1 MYDEENKNLSNQSSD
16 QKNEKRKKKKRR
28 GKTSSTE
35 EKEESGPSLP
45 TVSSIVSGKDEKLPI
60 DDYPKRTNNPQEE
73 NRQQPPNRLR
83 GRRNMGAEDQKVEKP
98 KYDRSYNVY
107 PLSNDMKTMKERIT
121 FKEEESPEKNNNIN
135 QLDENE
141 RTNLRGNMNKYFKR
155 ANIVDDEQ
163 KKKDND
169 NGIPSK
175 DIDPNELFV
184 VDEDDG
190 EIDYLEGQKAYE
202 LSVFLD
208 SHVFINKVKNFEKP
222 FVDLVKRKIIRFEK
236 NLLDLVDKNLDKF
249 FILYE
254 LQVSEHTDLCL
265 TEIASLT
272 AIKSIFLSYPS
283 VHLIIFISDE
293 EMSNKYLRQYD
304 NSLINDNAQDKLA
317 NIIIFLD
324 LDQNDENRVHAF
336 SSKELRDRNREFFY
350 EKSKIKEL
358 INKPRLRKLFNIT
371 NKEDEKN
378 DLLLEYPCSLAI
390 APNPLIYS
398 KYIPEITKD
407 YKCLIINSIYF
418 MNRYQLCFDASTV
431 LSFNEPA
438 VIALK
443 IVPPLKGVNGREAF
457 TDLEEENA
465 ILSSDED
472 IFLYKKINDVAFGE
486 PENKNPNLDVAC
498 QYLAFLE
505 EDNDNYNDLIK
516 RFEKGSA
523 DKAEVRKKVFVIL
536 RDMLK
541 KFKEKDVRAID
552 TYKFMPNVS

>member
-1 MYDEENKNLSNQSSD
+1 MYEEENKDLSNQTSD

-35 EKEESGPSLP
+35 EQEEQGPSLP
-45 TVSSIVSGKDEKLPI
+45 TISSYLSGKDDKLPF
-60 DDYPKRTNNPQEE
+60 DDYPKRTNYPQED
-73 NRQQPPNRLR
+73 NRQQQGPNRLR
-83 GRRNMGAEDQKVEKP
+83 GRRDEDQKYDEP
-98 KYDRSYNVY
+98 KDDRRNYAY
-107 PLSNDMKTMKERIT
+107 PFSNDIRPIKERIT
-121 FKEEESPEKNNNIN
+121 YKEEDSPGKYNNENQIDEK
-135 QLDENE
+135 E
-141 RTNLRGNMNKYFKR
+141 RTNLRGDMNKYFKR
-155 ANIVDDEQ
+155 ANYVDDQQ
-163 KKKDND
+163 KKQESI

-190 EIDYLEGQKAYE
+190 EIDYLEGQKAYN

-208 SHVFINKVKNFEKP
+208 SHVFINRVDKFEKP

-236 NLLDLVDKNLDKF
+236 NLLDLVEQNIDKF

-265 TEIASLT
+265 SEIASLT
-272 AIKSIFLSYPS
+272 AIKSILLSYPS

-293 EMSNKYLRQYD
+293 EMSNRYAKQYD
-304 NSLINDNAQDKLA
+304 NSLINDFAQDKLA

-324 LDQNDENRVHAF
+324 FDQNNEYRIHAF
-336 SSKELRDRNREFFY
+336 SSKELRDRSREFYY
-350 EKSKIKEL
+350 EKSKIREL

-378 DLLLEYPCSLAI
+378 DALLEYPCSLAI

-398 KYIPEITKD
+398 KYVPEITRD
-407 YKCLIINSIYF
+407 HKCLIINSIYF

-443 IVPPLKGVNGREAF
+443 IVPPLRGVNGREAF
-457 TDLEEENA
+457 TDLEDENG

-472 IFLYKKINDVAFGE
+472 ISLYKKINDVAFGD
-486 PENKNPNLDVAC
+486 ENRNSNFDIPC

-505 EDNDNYNDLIK
+505 EDNENYNDMIK
-516 RFEKGSA
+516 RFEKGRA
-523 DKAEVRKKVFVIL
+523 DKAEVRKKVFIIL

-541 KFKEKDVRAID
+541 KFKERDVRSID
-552 TYKFMPNVS
+552 TYKFMPSIS

>member
-1 MYDEENKNLSNQSSD
+1 MIEEENKELSNQTSD

-45 TVSSIVSGKDEKLPI
+45 TVSSYLSGKNDKLPY
-60 DDYPKRTNNPQEE
+60 DDYPQRINYPEEE
-73 NRQQPPNRLR
+73 NRQQGPYRLR
-83 GRRNMGAEDQKVEKP
+83 GRRNMGDEDQKDKETKD
-98 KYDRSYNVY
+98 DRINNSY
-107 PLSNDMKTMKERIT
+107 PLSKDMRPIKERIT
-121 FKEEESPEKNNNIN
+121 YKEEESPEKNNNV
-135 QLDENE
+135 DEKE
-141 RTNLRGNMNKYFKR
+141 RTTLRGNMGKYFKR

-163 KKKDND
+163 KKKEND

-190 EIDYLEGQKAYE
+190 EIDYLPGQKAYD

-208 SHVFINKVKNFEKP
+208 SHVFINKVNKFEKP

-236 NLLDLVDKNLDKF
+236 NLLDLVEKNLDKF

-265 TEIASLT
+265 TEIATLI

-293 EMSNKYLRQYD
+293 EMSNKYAKQYD
-304 NSLINDNAQDKLA
+304 NSLINDYSQDKLA

-324 LDQNDENRVHAF
+324 LDQNNENRVHAF

-350 EKSKIKEL
+350 EKSKIREL

-378 DLLLEYPCSLAI
+378 DSLLEYPCSLAI

-398 KYIPEITKD
+398 KYIPEITSD
-407 YKCLIINSIYF
+407 YKCLIVNSIFF

-457 TDLEEENA
+457 SDLEEENA

-472 IFLYKKINDVAFGE
+472 ISLYKKINDEAFGE
-486 PENKNPNLDVAC
+486 AEKRNPNLDIAC

-505 EDNDNYNDLIK
+505 EDNDNYNDMIK
-516 RFEKGSA
+516 RFEKGRV
-523 DKAEVRKKVFVIL
+523 DKAEVRKKVFIIL

-541 KFKEKDVRAID
+541 KFKEKDVRSID
-552 TYKFMPNVS
+552 TYKFMPNI

>member
-1 MYDEENKNLSNQSSD
+1 MYDEENKELSNQTSD

-45 TVSSIVSGKDEKLPI
+45 TISSYLSGQVDKLPI
-60 DDYPKRTNNPQEE
+60 DDYPKRANNPEE
-73 NRQQPPNRLR
+73 EKRQQQSNRLR
-83 GRRNMGAEDQKVEKP
+83 GRRNMEDEDQKDRGP
-98 KYDRSYNVY
+98 KNDRIDNAY
-107 PLSNDMKTMKERIT
+107 PLPKDTRVLKERIT
-121 FKEEESPEKNNNIN
+121 YKEEESPEKNNN
-135 QLDENE
+135 LDENE
-141 RTNLRGNMNKYFKR
+141 KTKLRGNMSKYFKR

-163 KKKDND
+163 KKKEND

-175 DIDPNELFV
+175 DIDPNALFT

-190 EIDYLEGQKAYE
+190 EIDYLPGQKAYD

-208 SHVFINKVKNFEKP
+208 SHVFINKVNKFEKP

-236 NLLDLVDKNLDKF
+236 NLLDLVEKNLDKF

-265 TEIASLT
+265 TEIASLI
-272 AIKSIFLSYPS
+272 AIKPIFLSYPS

-293 EMSNKYLRQYD
+293 EMSNKYAKQYD
-304 NSLINDNAQDKLA
+304 NSLINDYAQDKLA

-324 LDQNDENRVHAF
+324 LDQNNENRVHAF
-336 SSKELRDRNREFFY
+336 SSKELRDRNRDFYY
-350 EKSKIKEL
+350 EKSKIREL

-378 DLLLEYPCSLAI
+378 DSLLEYPCSLAI

-398 KYIPEITKD
+398 KYIPEITSD
-407 YKCLIINSIYF
+407 YKCLIINSIFF

-457 TDLEEENA
+457 SDLEEENA

-472 IFLYKKINDVAFGE
+472 ISLYKKINDEAFGE
-486 PENKNPNLDVAC
+486 QEKRNPNLDIAC

-505 EDNDNYNDLIK
+505 EDNDNYNDMIK
-516 RFEKGSA
+516 RFEKGRV
-523 DKAEVRKKVFVIL
+523 DKAEVRKKVFIIL

-541 KFKEKDVRAID
+541 KFKEKDARNID
-552 TYKFMPNVS
+552 TYKFMPNI